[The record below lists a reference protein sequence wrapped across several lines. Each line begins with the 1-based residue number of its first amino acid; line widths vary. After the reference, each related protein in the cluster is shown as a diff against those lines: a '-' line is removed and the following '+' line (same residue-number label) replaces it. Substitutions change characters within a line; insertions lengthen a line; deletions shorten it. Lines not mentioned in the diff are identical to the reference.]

1 MTVVVPPARMRAGNS
16 QGGCRYTAAVAVRV
30 AISAVSCRQQGA
42 CRERGG
48 VDAWQGALVVRV
60 AVGLNKR
67 NVEVCVLGGGGIK
80 ACRAN
85 RCRCKQ
91 TADAAA
97 QPTAEQVPLQ
107 HGHPLWVSRP

>member
-1 MTVVVPPARMRAGNS
+1 MVPPARMRAGNS

-30 AISAVSCRQQGA
+30 AISAVSCRQLGA
-42 CRERGG
+42 RGRGG

-60 AVGLNKR
+60 AVALNKH
-67 NVEVCVLGGGGIK
+67 NVEVCVLGEGGVE

-107 HGHPLWVSRP
+107 HGHPLRVSRP